1 MGFFQVL
8 FWEFVQ
14 NLPSVLLFVMA
25 VWFWAR
31 HSKGIAI
38 AFILVNSLVCPFI
51 IRITE
56 PYKHGYVEPLSTTI
70 ANIIA
75 LGILMFF
82 LVPYLGAE
90 SKWSNVRMDLV
101 LGWLAG
107 ALLGI
112 AQGLSTPEMPLIGVV
127 VHSAALMLVTPLILI
142 GTRYLRNQTF
152 LEAMG
157 KTLLITSI
165 MTVVIGLLDYGVF
178 FI

>member
-1 MGFFQVL
+1 MGFIQVL

-14 NLPSVLLFVMA
+14 NLPSVLLFIMA

-38 AFILVNSLVCPFI
+38 ALILVNSLVCPLI
-51 IRITE
+51 IRVTE
-56 PYKHGYVEPLSTTI
+56 PYKHGYVESLSTTI
-70 ANIIA
+70 ANIAA
-75 LGILMFF
+75 LGILMFI
-82 LVPYLGAE
+82 LVPYLGTE

-112 AQGLSTPEMPLIGVV
+112 AQGLTTPEIPLVGVLL
-127 VHSAALMLVTPLILI
+127 HSAALMLVTPLILL

-152 LEAMG
+152 SKAMV
-157 KTLLITSI
+157 KALLITSI
-165 MTVVIGLLDYGVF
+165 MTVVISLLDYGVF

>member
-1 MGFFQVL
+1 MGFIQVL

-14 NLPSVLLFVMA
+14 NLPSVLLFIMA
-25 VWFWAR
+25 VWFWTR

-38 AFILVNSLVCPFI
+38 ALILVNSLACPLI
-51 IRITE
+51 IRVTE
-56 PYKHGYVEPLSTTI
+56 PYKHGYIEPLSTTI
-70 ANIIA
+70 TNIIS
-75 LGILMFF
+75 LGILMFI

-90 SKWSNVRMDLV
+90 SKWSNVRMDLL

-112 AQGLSTPEMPLIGVV
+112 AQGLTTPEMPLVGIV
-127 VHSAALMLVTPLILI
+127 VHSAALMLVTPLILM

-152 LEAMG
+152 LEAMF

-165 MTVVIGLLDYGVF
+165 MTIVIGLLDYAVF

>member
-1 MGFFQVL
+1 
-8 FWEFVQ
+8 
-14 NLPSVLLFVMA
+14 
-25 VWFWAR
+25 
-31 HSKGIAI
+31 
-38 AFILVNSLVCPFI
+38 
-51 IRITE
+51 
-56 PYKHGYVEPLSTTI
+56 
-70 ANIIA
+70 
-75 LGILMFF
+75 
-82 LVPYLGAE
+82 
-90 SKWSNVRMDLV
+90 MDLV

-112 AQGLSTPEMPLIGVV
+112 AQGLTTPEMPLIGVV

-152 LEAMG
+152 SEALG